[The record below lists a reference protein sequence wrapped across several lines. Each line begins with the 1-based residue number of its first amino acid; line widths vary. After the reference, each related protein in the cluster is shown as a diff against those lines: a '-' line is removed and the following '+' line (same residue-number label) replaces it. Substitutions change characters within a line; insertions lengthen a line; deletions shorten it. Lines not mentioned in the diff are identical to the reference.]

1 MAIITGGSIVSLS
14 LNYDGS
20 GFCAYQGGNII
31 LISFF
36 GYFGSA
42 AWGSLIYLVAD
53 NMKPRHSHI
62 FLGLLIVVLLL
73 ALVLWADKASTF
85 IILGAMIM
93 FFSAMFKF
101 ANSSVLK
108 LLLRFIGIFVLLDAI
123 RSSVALIDGQDRG
136 DGSQLAD
143 ITLIPEI
150 VWISVW
156 LLMGVSM
163 LFLIYR
169 MSYKH

>member
-1 MAIITGGSIVSLS
+1 MAIVTGGNIVSLS

-20 GFCAYQGGNII
+20 GFCVSQGGNFL

-42 AWGSLIYLVAD
+42 VWGSLIYLVAD
-53 NMKPRHSHI
+53 NMKPRYSHV

-73 ALVLWADKASTF
+73 ALVLWADKASTI

-93 FFSAMFKF
+93 LYSAMFKF
-101 ANSSVLK
+101 ADSSVLK
-108 LLLRFIGIFVLLDAI
+108 SLLRFIGVFVLLDAI
-123 RSSVALIDGQDRG
+123 RSPAALIDGRDRG

-143 ITLIPEI
+143 ITLMPEI
-150 VWISVW
+150 VWIGVW
-156 LLMGVSM
+156 FLTGLSM
-163 LFLIYR
+163 LFFIYR